1 MKDYTEIKVSC
12 IVAEAF
18 NENNHCIVDGEI
30 TFLKFDNGKSNI
42 SIIVGNVES
51 SIDREAIIKIL
62 EFLKS

>member
-1 MKDYTEIKVSC
+1 MSYYTEIKISCLVTEANSQSSC
-12 IVAEAF
+12 IT
-18 NENNHCIVDGEI
+18 DGEVSFI
-30 TFLKFDNGKSNI
+30 KFDEKQSNV